1 MKLQTELLETLI
13 GMSET
18 DAYKLCKENGYA
30 SRTTIE
36 DGKPYIITCD
46 LRFDRVNFEIENG
59 LVTKANIG

>member
-1 MKLQTELLETLI
+1 MTQNELLETLI
-13 GMSET
+13 GMLED
-18 DAYKLCKENGYA
+18 DAYKLCKENGYD

-59 LVTKANIG
+59 LVIKANLG